1 MELFKFTSDVGS
13 PFRHGVAL
21 NGLDSVMWIERYRE
35 PGEFKITGLLSSGIR
50 HELPLGTFISH
61 TDTKTVMIVED
72 HNIKESLDKEATIEI
87 SGRSFETILENRIV
101 GSNLGYNNPVP
112 PGLEYTL
119 MVSWVGDQAH
129 ALILDHMQPGRVVDP
144 GEEIPYVVVSNQIPV
159 EGEQVYRTL
168 KRQTVHKALIELLAI
183 YDYGVK
189 AIRKPDGTI
198 ELVLHKGVNRA
209 SSVGFSWKYGEL
221 ANAEY
226 LWTSRKDK
234 NVAYV
239 KGRYVEEFYYTPGAD
254 KMNRRVLLVDAA
266 DLDDYLDTTPTG
278 STLDAIRQKMYVRG
292 QQALRQNNEINIA
305 QADVADST
313 QYKYRIDYNIGDIVQ
328 IDANYG
334 TDEIRRVV
342 EFTEIEDEN
351 GESAHPSFETVQQG
365 A

>member
-1 MELFKFTSDVGS
+1 MDLFKFTSDVGS

-72 HNIKESLDKEATIEI
+72 HNIKESLDQEATIEI

-101 GSNLGYNNPVP
+101 GANLGYNDPIP

-119 MVSWVGDQAH
+119 NAAPVAGQAMTLVNSH
-129 ALILDHMQPGRVVDP
+129 ILAGQVADP
-144 GEEIPYVVVSNQIPV
+144 GDEIPYVVVSNSIPA
-159 EGEQVYRTL
+159 EGEQVSRVI
-168 KRQTVHKALIELLAI
+168 KRQPVHKALLELLAI

-189 AIRKPDGTI
+189 ASRRADGSI
-198 ELVLHKGVNRA
+198 EIAIHKGVNRA

-221 ANAEY
+221 TNAEY

-254 KMNRRVLLVDAA
+254 KMNRRVLLVEAA

-292 QQALRQNNEINIA
+292 QQALRQNNEINVA

-334 TDEIRRVV
+334 TDEVRRVV